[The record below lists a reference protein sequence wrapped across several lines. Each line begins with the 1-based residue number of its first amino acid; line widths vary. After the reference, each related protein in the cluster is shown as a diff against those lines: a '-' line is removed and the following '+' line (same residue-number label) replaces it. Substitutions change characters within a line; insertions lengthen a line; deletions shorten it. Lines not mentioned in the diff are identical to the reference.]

1 MKNKRYVR
9 ECNYHYYSLL
19 YLLLYISEEFI
30 FNVRT
35 MIFLYV
41 TFIGYKLGISPAANP
56 VCHSSYILT
65 TWISG
70 TTASSALP

>member
-1 MKNKRYVR
+1 MKNKIYVR
-9 ECNYHYYSLL
+9 ECNYHYYNLL
-19 YLLLYISEEFI
+19 YLLLFLFEEFI
-30 FNVRT
+30 FNMHT

-41 TFIGYKLGISPAANP
+41 TFIGYKLEISPAAIP

-70 TTASSALP
+70 TIASSPHL